1 MLLDLTHDD
10 LKDMDISSVGER
22 MRILILIKRVREQLR
37 TPGEKTA
44 VSPTVKIITLSYF

>member
-37 TPGEKTA
+37 PPGEKVLVNPYVYILKA
-44 VSPTVKIITLSYF
+44 SFD